1 MFSIT
6 ICTHNRC
13 SLLKKMIAS
22 IENQSFKNYEI
33 IIVNDYSTDD
43 TNKFLNILKKN
54 SKFKIINNDSNI
66 GLQSSRIKAAD
77 QAKYEYII
85 QLDDDDQMY
94 PYCLENY
101 NKILTKNK
109 YDFIIT
115 NFTINQSIKKQNNH
129 NFLIKEYNN
138 FYDLPPNKLQPKSIW
153 SFVVKRNIVQKIYR
167 NNLVNID
174 YGEDLIFVSN
184 LYNVSSH
191 FVFAD
196 FNSISYNKNY
206 SSMTNIAKFN
216 KKSINEFIK
225 CHCYVASL
233 WGKNSFITNFINFNS
248 LNWRY
253 SVFKLIEKKMSNE
266 DLINFKIKFNDLY
279 SNFDFDL
286 NQKIFTELYP
296 SSKNHI
302 LNQNTDFLKVIS
314 N

>member
-13 SLLKKMIAS
+13 LLLKRMIAS
-22 IENQSFKNYEI
+22 IENQTFDNYEI
-33 IIVNDYSTDD
+33 IIVNDHSTDD
-43 TNKFLNILKKN
+43 TNEFLNTLKKN
-54 SKFKIINNDSNI
+54 SKFKVINNSSNI
-66 GLQSSRIKAAD
+66 GLQASRIKAAAL
-77 QAKYEYII
+77 AKYEYII

-94 PYCLENY
+94 PFCLENY

-115 NFTINQSIKKQNNH
+115 NFAINQSIKKQKNH

-153 SFVVKRNIVQKIYR
+153 SFAVKRNIVQKIYKS
-167 NNLVNID
+167 NLENID

-184 LYNVSSH
+184 LYKISSH
-191 FVFAD
+191 FAFAD

-206 SSMTNIAKFN
+206 SSMTNITKFN
-216 KKSINEFIK
+216 SKSINEFIK

-233 WGKNSFITNFINFNS
+233 WGKNSLITNFINFNS

-253 SVFKLIEKKMSNE
+253 SVFKLIEKKMSNQ

-286 NQKIFTELYP
+286 NQKIFTKLYP
-296 SSKNHI
+296 SSKIHI
-302 LNQNTDFLKVIS
+302 LNQNKNFLKVIS

>member
-43 TNKFLNILKKN
+43 TNEFLNILKKN

-94 PYCLENY
+94 PFCLENY

-115 NFTINQSIKKQNNH
+115 NFAINQSIKKQKNH

-153 SFVVKRNIVQKIYR
+153 SFAVKRNIVQKIYK

-184 LYNVSSH
+184 LYKISSH
-191 FVFAD
+191 FAFAD

-206 SSMTNIAKFN
+206 SSMTNITKFN
-216 KKSINEFIK
+216 SKSINEFIK

-233 WGKNSFITNFINFNS
+233 WGKNSLITNFINFNS

-286 NQKIFTELYP
+286 NRKIFTKLYP
-296 SSKNHI
+296 SSKIHI
-302 LNQNTDFLKVIS
+302 LNQNKNFLKVIS

>member
-43 TNKFLNILKKN
+43 TNEFLNILKKN

-94 PYCLENY
+94 PFCLENY

-115 NFTINQSIKKQNNH
+115 NFAINQSIKKQKNH

-153 SFVVKRNIVQKIYR
+153 SFAVKRNIVQKIYK

-184 LYNVSSH
+184 LYKISSH
-191 FVFAD
+191 FAFAD

-206 SSMTNIAKFN
+206 SSMTNITKFN
-216 KKSINEFIK
+216 SKSINEFIK

-233 WGKNSFITNFINFNS
+233 WGKNSLITNFINFNS

-253 SVFKLIEKKMSNE
+253 SVFKLIEKKMSNQ

-286 NQKIFTELYP
+286 NQKIFTKLYP
-296 SSKNHI
+296 SSKIHI
-302 LNQNTDFLKVIS
+302 LNQNKNFLKVIS

>member
-115 NFTINQSIKKQNNH
+115 NYTINQSIKKHSNH
-129 NFLIKEYNN
+129 NFLTKEYNN
-138 FYDLPPNKLQPKSIW
+138 FYDLPPHKLHPKSIW
-153 SFVVKRNIVQKIYR
+153 SFVVKRNIVQKIYKS
-167 NNLVNID
+167 NLINID

-184 LYNVSSH
+184 LYKISKH
-191 FVFAD
+191 FAFAD
-196 FNSISYNKNY
+196 FNSISYNKRY
-206 SSMTNIAKFN
+206 SSMTNITKFN
-216 KKSINEFIK
+216 NKTINEFIK
-225 CHCYVASL
+225 CHCYVALL
-233 WGKNSFITNFINFNS
+233 WKKNSLITNFINFNS

-253 SVFKLIEKKMSNE
+253 SVFKLIEKKISSE
-266 DLINFKIKFNDLY
+266 DLMNFKIKFNDLY

-296 SSKNHI
+296 SSKIHI
-302 LNQNTDFLKVIS
+302 LNQNTNFLKAIS